1 MDDISI
7 YIHLPFCKKKCYYCD
22 FYSLPAGSL
31 PETFIEN
38 YLLAVLLELLNYTD
52 LLKSYRIKT
61 IYIGGGTPNIIE
73 TSRLE
78 TFLELFFDILKKIN
92 PNFYDN
98 IEEITIE
105 TNPEYIS
112 RNLIKMLKDEGINRI
127 SCGVQTISKRSA
139 EILGR
144 YISKNKI
151 ISSIEII
158 TENFT
163 NLSLDFM
170 LGVPGHYIKDELKFI
185 ENLNYRFNSLKHIS
199 AYILMIPFG
208 TPIYYKISEKQTE
221 NKSIKEYNYFNKF
234 ISQLGFKQYEI
245 SNYCKPGFES
255 KHNLVY
261 WNRQNYIGLG
271 ATASSYLYN
280 VRYTN
285 SCIAEYYQMFSDC
298 INDRN
303 LTLSNFKSLTEDLK
317 NHTFNNRYVR
327 NDSVANNFYKNLL
340 VYIKKNN
347 INHELLNKTQMMNE
361 EIFLSLRKNE
371 GLNLNSFFN
380 EFEQDFLMDKKI
392 EISRLQKMNDL
403 IIERDNIKIPSE
415 KFLIY
420 NKIVGELLY

>member
-38 YLLAVLLELLNYTD
+38 YLLSVLLELLNYTD

-73 TSRLE
+73 TLRLE

-92 PNFYDN
+92 PDFYDN

-105 TNPEYIS
+105 TNPEYIYK
-112 RNLIKMLKDEGINRI
+112 NLMEMLKDKGINRI
-127 SCGVQTISKRSA
+127 SCGIQTISKRSA

-151 ISSIEII
+151 MSSIETIA
-158 TENFT
+158 EYFT
-163 NLSLDFM
+163 NFSLDFI
-170 LGVPGHYIKDELKFI
+170 LGVPGHYLKDELKFI

-208 TPIYYKISEKQTE
+208 TPIYYKILEKQTE
-221 NKSIKEYNYFNKF
+221 NKSIKEYKYFNKF

-255 KHNLVY
+255 KHNLAY
-261 WNRQNYIGLG
+261 WNRQKYIGLG

-285 SCIAEYYQMFSDC
+285 SCIAEYYQIFSDL
-298 INDRN
+298 IKDWD
-303 LTLSNFKSLTEDLK
+303 LTLSNFKSLIEDLQ
-317 NHTFNNRYVR
+317 NRTFNNRYLR
-327 NDSVANNFYKNLL
+327 NDSNTKSFYENLL

-347 INHELLNKTQMMNE
+347 ISHELLNKAQMINE
-361 EIFLSLRKNE
+361 KIFLSLRTNE
-371 GLNLNSFFN
+371 GLNLNSFAN
-380 EFEQDFLMDKKI
+380 EFGQDFLSDKKN
-392 EISRLQKMNDL
+392 EIFRLQKMNDL
-403 IIERDNIKIPSE
+403 IIEKGNIKIPSE

>member
-92 PNFYDN
+92 PDFYDN

-163 NLSLDFM
+163 NFSLDFM

-221 NKSIKEYNYFNKF
+221 NKSIKEYKYFSKF
-234 ISQLGFKQYEI
+234 IFQLGFKQYEI

-285 SCIAEYYQMFSDC
+285 SCIAEYYQMFSDF

-317 NHTFNNRYVR
+317 NRTFNNRYLR

-403 IIERDNIKIPSE
+403 IIEKGNIKIPSE

>member
-78 TFLELFFDILKKIN
+78 TFLGLFFDNLKKIN
-92 PNFYDN
+92 PDFYDN

-317 NHTFNNRYVR
+317 NHTFNNRYLR

>member
-78 TFLELFFDILKKIN
+78 TFLGLFFDNLKKIN
-92 PNFYDN
+92 PDFYDN

>member
-285 SCIAEYYQMFSDC
+285 SCIAEYYQMFSDF

>member
-78 TFLELFFDILKKIN
+78 TFLGLFFDILKKIN
-92 PNFYDN
+92 PDFYDN

-317 NHTFNNRYVR
+317 NHTFNNRYLR

>member
-78 TFLELFFDILKKIN
+78 TFLGLFFDNLKKIN
-92 PNFYDN
+92 PDFYDN

-127 SCGVQTISKRSA
+127 SCGVHTISKRSA

-158 TENFT
+158 TENF
-163 NLSLDFM
+163 N
-170 LGVPGHYIKDELKFI
+170 
-185 ENLNYRFNSLKHIS
+185 
-199 AYILMIPFG
+199 
-208 TPIYYKISEKQTE
+208 
-221 NKSIKEYNYFNKF
+221 
-234 ISQLGFKQYEI
+234 QL
-245 SNYCKPGFES
+245 
-255 KHNLVY
+255 
-261 WNRQNYIGLG
+261 
-271 ATASSYLYN
+271 
-280 VRYTN
+280 
-285 SCIAEYYQMFSDC
+285 
-298 INDRN
+298 
-303 LTLSNFKSLTEDLK
+303 
-317 NHTFNNRYVR
+317 
-327 NDSVANNFYKNLL
+327 
-340 VYIKKNN
+340 
-347 INHELLNKTQMMNE
+347 
-361 EIFLSLRKNE
+361 
-371 GLNLNSFFN
+371 
-380 EFEQDFLMDKKI
+380 
-392 EISRLQKMNDL
+392 
-403 IIERDNIKIPSE
+403 
-415 KFLIY
+415 
-420 NKIVGELLY
+420 

>member
-38 YLLAVLLELLNYTD
+38 YLLSILLELLNYTD

-73 TSRLE
+73 TLRLE

-92 PNFYDN
+92 PDFYDN

-112 RNLIKMLKDEGINRI
+112 RNLMKMLKDKGISRI
-127 SCGVQTISKRSA
+127 SCGIQTISKRSA

-151 ISSIEII
+151 MSSIETIA
-158 TENFT
+158 EYFT
-163 NLSLDFM
+163 NFSLDFI
-170 LGVPGHYIKDELKFI
+170 LGVPGHYLKDELRFI

-208 TPIYYKISEKQTE
+208 TPIYYKILEKQTE
-221 NKSIKEYNYFNKF
+221 NKSIKEYKYFNKF

-255 KHNLVY
+255 KHNLAY
-261 WNRQNYIGLG
+261 WNRQKYIGLG

-285 SCIAEYYQMFSDC
+285 SCIAEYYQIFSDL
-298 INDRN
+298 IKDWD
-303 LTLSNFKSLTEDLK
+303 LKLSNFKSLIEDLK
-317 NHTFNNRYVR
+317 NRTFNNRYLR
-327 NDSVANNFYKNLL
+327 NDSNTKSFYENLL

-347 INHELLNKTQMMNE
+347 ISHELLNKAQMINE
-361 EIFLSLRKNE
+361 KIFLSLRTNE
-371 GLNLNSFFN
+371 GLNLNSFAN
-380 EFEQDFLMDKKI
+380 EFGQDFLSDKKN
-392 EISRLQKMNDL
+392 EIFRLQKMNDL
-403 IIERDNIKIPSE
+403 IIEKGNIKIPSE

>member
-92 PNFYDN
+92 PDFYDN

-317 NHTFNNRYVR
+317 NHTFNNRYLR

-420 NKIVGELLY
+420 NKIAGELLY

>member
-92 PNFYDN
+92 PDFYDN

-317 NHTFNNRYVR
+317 NHTFNNRYLR

-380 EFEQDFLMDKKI
+380 EFEKDFLMDKKI

>member
-92 PNFYDN
+92 PDFYDN

>member
-38 YLLAVLLELLNYTD
+38 YLLSVLLELLNYTD

-73 TSRLE
+73 TLRLE

-92 PNFYDN
+92 PDFYDN

-105 TNPEYIS
+105 TNPEYIYK
-112 RNLIKMLKDEGINRI
+112 NLMKMLKDKGINRI
-127 SCGVQTISKRSA
+127 SCGIQTISKRSA

-151 ISSIEII
+151 MSSIETIA
-158 TENFT
+158 EYFT
-163 NLSLDFM
+163 NFSLDFI
-170 LGVPGHYIKDELKFI
+170 LGVPGHYLKDELRFI

-208 TPIYYKISEKQTE
+208 TPIYYKILEKQTE
-221 NKSIKEYNYFNKF
+221 NKSIKEYKYFNKF

-255 KHNLVY
+255 KHNLAY
-261 WNRQNYIGLG
+261 WNRQKYIGLG

-285 SCIAEYYQMFSDC
+285 SCIAEYYQMFSDL
-298 INDRN
+298 IKDWD
-303 LTLSNFKSLTEDLK
+303 LTLSNFKSLIEDLQ
-317 NHTFNNRYVR
+317 NRTFNNRYLR
-327 NDSVANNFYKNLL
+327 NDSNTKSFYENLL

-347 INHELLNKTQMMNE
+347 ISHELLNKAQMINE
-361 EIFLSLRKNE
+361 KIFLSLRTNE
-371 GLNLNSFFN
+371 GLNLNSFAN
-380 EFEQDFLMDKKI
+380 EFGQDFLSDKKN
-392 EISRLQKMNDL
+392 EIFRLQKMNDL
-403 IIERDNIKIPSE
+403 IIEKGNIKIPSE

>member
-92 PNFYDN
+92 PDFYDN

-285 SCIAEYYQMFSDC
+285 SCIAEYYQMFSDF

-317 NHTFNNRYVR
+317 NHTFNNRYLR

-420 NKIVGELLY
+420 NKIVGELFY

>member
-92 PNFYDN
+92 PDFYDN

-317 NHTFNNRYVR
+317 NHTFNNRYLR

-420 NKIVGELLY
+420 NNIVGELLY

>member
-1 MDDISI
+1 
-7 YIHLPFCKKKCYYCD
+7 KCYYCD

-92 PNFYDN
+92 PDFYDN

-317 NHTFNNRYVR
+317 NHTFNNRYLR

>member
-92 PNFYDN
+92 PDFYDN

-317 NHTFNNRYVR
+317 NHTFNNRYLR